1 MADSTSYPLEISVEE
16 ANQLLT
22 QSPDTVSLIDVRE
35 PHETAFCRVSNSK
48 LIPMRQIPDAIVSL
62 PRETHLLILCH
73 HGGRSQRVTEFLR
86 GHGFDR
92 VTNVSGGIDA
102 WSERIDPSIPRY

>member
-16 ANQLLT
+16 ASQLLIQT
-22 QSPDTVSLIDVRE
+22 PETVSLVDVRE
-35 PHETAFCRVSNSK
+35 PHETAFCKVPNSK
-48 LIPMRQIPDAIVSL
+48 LIPMRQIPEAILSL

-86 GHGFDR
+86 SQGFSR